1 MEERRR
7 PEAAPPETGRLWV
20 PDRPERSG
28 SEDDEWLRAAFAD
41 PAFYLSDLA
50 PERTHIFQSRGGH
63 EKGDRARNGPLDAPT
78 LLDVGSTRIR
88 GSKDRAARWGCRY
101 VSF

>member
-28 SEDDEWLRAAFAD
+28 SEDDEWLRAAFAG
-41 PAFYLSDLA
+41 PAFYLELPSIGIEA
-50 PERTHIFQSRGGH
+50 IS
-63 EKGDRARNGPLDAPT
+63 
-78 LLDVGSTRIR
+78 
-88 GSKDRAARWGCRY
+88 
-101 VSF
+101 